1 MEHMW
6 VYIALYSNHFL
17 APISSTVTLQ
27 FSFENWSRNSDTTF
41 KIEIKMQNEGNF
53 FLPFLF

>member
-1 MEHMW
+1 MW